1 MSGHSDLHTLC
12 GQQVLLMT
20 SDTPSPRTALQRR
33 TGVTVWKQ
41 IADTLERE
49 IRERQYLAA
58 GSLPSETAL
67 AERFKVNRHTLR
79 QALAALQEGGLIR
92 IEQGRGAFVQSEWV
106 DYTLARR
113 TRYSENVLRNRLQPA
128 RQMLAGREEAATP
141 PVAKALGLRKG
152 TRVLVAELLQLAGD
166 QPLGT
171 ATMYF
176 PALRFAGLLERLA
189 AGETVSDA
197 MRALGVSDYNRVSS
211 RITTQ
216 LPDEAL
222 ARTLCQPRT
231 RPVLQVESVD
241 ADAEGTPV
249 KYGLTVFSG
258 DRVQLVVNT
267 EDVHG

>member
-1 MSGHSDLHTLC
+1 MTNPP
-12 GQQVLLMT
+12 LL
-20 SDTPSPRTALQRR
+20 PSPTLQRR
-33 TGVTVWKQ
+33 TGITVWKQ

-58 GSLPSETAL
+58 GSLPSETVL

-79 QALAALQEGGLIR
+79 QALATLQENGLIR

-113 TRYSENVLRNRLQPA
+113 TRYSENVLRNRLQPT
-128 RQMLAGREEAATP
+128 RQMLAGREEPATP

-152 TRVLVAELLQLAGD
+152 TRVLVAELLQLAGG
-166 QPLGT
+166 QPLAT

-176 PALRFAGLLERLA
+176 PAVRFAGLLERLG
-189 AGETVSDA
+189 AGDTVSDA
-197 MRALGVSDYNRVSS
+197 MQALGVDDYNRVSS

-241 ADAEGTPV
+241 ADADGTPV
-249 KYGLTVFSG
+249 KYGITVFSG

>member
-1 MSGHSDLHTLC
+1 
-12 GQQVLLMT
+12 MT
-20 SDTPSPRTALQRR
+20 PDPSPLTRPLQRR
-33 TGVTVWKQ
+33 TGVTVWRQ
-41 IADTLERE
+41 IADALERE
-49 IRERQYLAA
+49 IRERRYQDA

-67 AERFKVNRHTLR
+67 AERFEVNRHTLR
-79 QALAALQEGGLIR
+79 RALAALREDGLIR
-92 IEQGRGAFVQSEWV
+92 IEQGRGAFVQSEWI

-128 RQMLAGREEAATP
+128 RQMLGGREEAAESV
-141 PVAKALGLRKG
+141 VAKALAVRRGS
-152 TRVLVAELLQLAGD
+152 RVLVAEMLQFAGD

-176 PALRFAGLLERLA
+176 PATRFAGLLDRLA

-197 MRALGVSDYNRVSS
+197 LRALGVADYFRVSN

-222 ARTLCQPRT
+222 ARTLRQPRT

-241 ADAEGTPV
+241 ADADGTPV
-249 KYGLTVFSG
+249 KYGVAVFSG
-258 DRVQLVVNT
+258 DRVQLVVDT
-267 EDVHG
+267 EDAGG

>member
-1 MSGHSDLHTLC
+1 
-12 GQQVLLMT
+12 MT
-20 SDTPSPRTALQRR
+20 PDPSPPARPLQRR
-33 TGVTVWKQ
+33 TGVTVWRQ
-41 IADTLERE
+41 IADALERE
-49 IRERQYLAA
+49 IRERRYQDA

-67 AERFKVNRHTLR
+67 AERFEVNRHTLR
-79 QALAALQEGGLIR
+79 RALAALREDGLIR
-92 IEQGRGAFVQSEWV
+92 IEQGRGAFVQSEWI

-128 RQMLAGREEAATP
+128 RQMLAGREEVAAP
-141 PVAKALGLRKG
+141 AVARALGLRRG
-152 TRVLVAELLQLAGD
+152 ARVLVAEMLQFAGE

-176 PALRFAGLLERLA
+176 PAQRFTGLLDRLA

-197 MRALGVSDYNRVSS
+197 LGALGVADYSRVSS

-222 ARTLCQPRT
+222 AHTLRQPRS

-241 ADAEGTPV
+241 ADAAGTPV
-249 KYGLTVFSG
+249 KYGVATFSG
-258 DRVQLVVNT
+258 DRVQLVVNM
-267 EDVHG
+267 EDAGD

>member
-1 MSGHSDLHTLC
+1 
-12 GQQVLLMT
+12 MT
-20 SDTPSPRTALQRR
+20 SDTATSRPPLERR

-49 IRERQYLAA
+49 IRERLYMAA
-58 GSLPSETAL
+58 GTLPSETVL
-67 AERFKVNRHTLR
+67 AARFKVNRHTLR
-79 QALAALQEGGLIR
+79 QALATLQEAGLIR

-113 TRYSENVLRNRLQPA
+113 TRYSENVLRNRLKPA
-128 RQMLAGREEAATP
+128 RQMLAGREESATL
-141 PVAKALGLRKG
+141 PVAQALGLRKG
-152 TRVLVAELLQLAGD
+152 ARVLVAELLQLAGD

-176 PALRFAGLLERLA
+176 PAPRFTGLLERLA
-189 AGETVSDA
+189 AGETVSEA
-197 MRALGVSDYNRVSS
+197 MCGLGVDDYSRISS

-216 LPDEAL
+216 LPDESL

-241 ADAEGTPV
+241 ADAQGTPV
-249 KYGLTVFSG
+249 KYGITVFSG

>member
-1 MSGHSDLHTLC
+1 
-12 GQQVLLMT
+12 MT
-20 SDTPSPRTALQRR
+20 SDSPLPGTPHAPWQRR
-33 TGVTVWKQ
+33 TGITVWKQ

-49 IRERQYLAA
+49 IRERQYLAV

-67 AERFKVNRHTLR
+67 AARFKVNRHTLR
-79 QALAALQEGGLIR
+79 HALATLQEGGLIR

-152 TRVLVAELLQLAGD
+152 TRVLVAELLQLADD

-171 ATMYF
+171 AMMYF

-197 MRALGVSDYNRVSS
+197 MRALGVGDYNRISS
-211 RITTQ
+211 RITTK

-231 RPVLQVESVD
+231 RPVLLVESVD
-241 ADAEGTPV
+241 ADAAGTPV
-249 KYGLTVFSG
+249 KYGITVFGG

>member
-1 MSGHSDLHTLC
+1 
-12 GQQVLLMT
+12 MT
-20 SDTPSPRTALQRR
+20 SHTTLPDTSRQPVQRR
-33 TGVTVWKQ
+33 TGITVWKQ

-58 GSLPSETAL
+58 GVLPSETAL
-67 AERFKVNRHTLR
+67 AARFKVNRHTLR
-79 QALAALQEGGLIR
+79 QALAMLQEAGLIR

-128 RQMLAGREEAATP
+128 RQLLGGREEAATA
-141 PVAKALGLRKG
+141 PVAKALGVRKG
-152 TRVLVAELLQLAGD
+152 TRVLVAELLQLAGE

-171 ATMYF
+171 TTMYF
-176 PALRFAGLLERLA
+176 PAARFMGLLERLA

-197 MRALGVSDYNRVSS
+197 LRALGVADYSRVRS

-241 ADAEGTPV
+241 ADLDGTPV
-249 KYGLTVFSG
+249 KYGITLFSG

-267 EDVHG
+267 EDAHG